1 MKKCKDI
8 SNRFFFFRL
17 IQDVS
22 IDTCLNVDMQG
33 NVLLKHT
40 PTQST
45 YLLSH
50 KERQP
55 SDSVFKQ
62 QRFLERRKEKN
73 VLGFE

>member
-1 MKKCKDI
+1 
-8 SNRFFFFRL
+8 
-17 IQDVS
+17 
-22 IDTCLNVDMQG
+22 MQG

-62 QRFLERRKEKN
+62 QRFLERGIGKM
-73 VLGFE
+73 F